1 MTFKFDDNKKAV
13 ELSSQNLKYL
23 AQCDACIRGVEAS
36 IATPERIAEARF
48 GHWPGNVLTP
58 EAGEREIT
66 RLTRARKDIVKRLSK
81 EEKAEY
87 KEHVKAARPKELSK
101 EELAARNKQ
110 MDQNKDRPSH

>member
-1 MTFKFDDNKKAV
+1 MSYKFDDAVKVV
-13 ELSSQNLKYL
+13 ELSSQNLKFL
-23 AQCDACIRGVEAS
+23 ANCDARIRGVEAS
-36 IATPERIAEARF
+36 IATPERIAAVRF

-58 EAGEREIT
+58 EMGELEIA

-87 KEHVKAARPKELSK
+87 KAHVAASKPKQLSK
-101 EELAARNKQ
+101 EEQAARTKQ

>member
-1 MTFKFDDNKKAV
+1 MAFKFDDNKKVV

-23 AQCDACIRGVEAS
+23 AHCDARIRGVEAS
-36 IATPERIAEARF
+36 IATPERIAEVRF
-48 GHWPGNVLTP
+48 GHWPGNVMTP
-58 EAGEREIT
+58 EMGELEIA
-66 RLTRARKDIVKRLSK
+66 RLNKARKDIVKRLTK

-87 KEHVKAARPKELSK
+87 KAHVKAAASKKLSK